1 MLESGTELIT
11 LLNDTVYSPT
21 FISTD
26 KRQPSTAPTTLGYWQ
41 IGETQQYGFSRGPV
55 FKIEFANVDDLAV
68 GVTHVKI
75 WGVDNQDNDAPIYP
89 ISYISNNPI
98 IHVYLKKFLFCDA
111 AGEPVEPAGDY
122 LVVGYKKRVLPLA
135 W

>member
-11 LLNDTVYSPT
+11 LLNDTVYAPT
-21 FISTD
+21 FVSTD
-26 KRQPSTAPTTLGYWQ
+26 KRQPNSAPTTLGYWQ

-55 FKIEFANVDDLAV
+55 FKIEFADFAGLDEA
-68 GVTHVKI
+68 VTHVKI
-75 WGVDNQDNDAPIYP
+75 WGIDNQDSDAPIYP
-89 ISYISNNPI
+89 IDYVAANPV
-98 IHVYLKKFLFCDA
+98 IHVYLKKFLFCDS
-111 AGEPVEPAGDY
+111 AGEPIDPVGDY

>member
-26 KRQPSTAPTTLGYWQ
+26 KRKPSTAPTTLGYWQ

-75 WGVDNQDNDAPIYP
+75 WGVDNQDSDAPIYP